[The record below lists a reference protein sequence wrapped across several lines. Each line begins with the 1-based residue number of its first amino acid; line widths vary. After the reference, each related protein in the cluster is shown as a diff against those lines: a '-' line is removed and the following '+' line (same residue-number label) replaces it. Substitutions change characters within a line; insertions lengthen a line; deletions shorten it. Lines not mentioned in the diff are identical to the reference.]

1 MIFSVFL
8 SGQQKGQQKSRKAV
22 KSQCKAL
29 ATKKGMLSMASIT
42 ANEKDGKIISYKFRT
57 CVGRNEDGRQIF
69 KCYTWKVPEGTAP
82 SKLEKTALRVAE
94 KWEKDARAEYE
105 KDVNDPE
112 RIKQR
117 EIARKHTEFSSFALN
132 TWFPLCVNDGEHKH
146 TTVDFYRH
154 TVNRVQDLK

>member
-1 MIFSVFL
+1 
-8 SGQQKGQQKSRKAV
+8 
-22 KSQCKAL
+22 
-29 ATKKGMLSMASIT
+29 MLSMASIT

-57 CVGRNEDGRQIF
+57 CVGRNEDGRQVF

-82 SKLEKTALRVAE
+82 SKLEKTALRASE

-154 TVNRVQDLK
+154 TVNFYCGQYSLHSKFRLHT